1 MKTRSEI
8 TADIAA
14 RDAAIADAGR
24 LREALEAA
32 PTVTTVTSKP
42 VRWKMVTVE
51 PDEALISIGAKAI
64 QRPHGEIARNMAK
77 NAYCAMVAA
86 AEAAPTEH
94 ASAPV
99 ESGWREALKQAE
111 EAFESI
117 RMDLIHNL
125 KEPERES
132 FWKAVSSRD
141 AIRAFLKKDKP

>member
-1 MKTRSEI
+1 MTIDQAKLDEW
-8 TADIAA
+8 AA
-14 RDAAIADAGR
+14 LA
-24 LREALEAA
+24 EAA
-32 PTVTTVTSKP
+32 KCAVNDCDRP
-42 VRWKMVTVE
+42 RWRMVPVE
-51 PDEALISIGAKAI
+51 PDVVLISIGAKAI